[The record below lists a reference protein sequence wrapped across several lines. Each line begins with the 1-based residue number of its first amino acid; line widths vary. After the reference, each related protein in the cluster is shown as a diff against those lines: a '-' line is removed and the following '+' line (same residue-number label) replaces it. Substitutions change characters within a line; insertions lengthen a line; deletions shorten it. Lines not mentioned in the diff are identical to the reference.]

1 MSPQPPRPEPH
12 ITLVVKSTAGT
23 WDDAR
28 FNRSNRAQKVLD
40 EGIRHFNLDPD
51 PSRPCVLRQEST
63 GAQLALDQKLEDLG
77 LTTGEAVLIQPTQA
91 IDG

>member
-12 ITLVVKSTAGT
+12 ITLTVKSTAGV

-28 FNRSNRAQKVLD
+28 FNRNNRAEKVLE
-40 EGIRHFNLDPD
+40 EGIRHFNLDPN
-51 PSRPCVLRQEST
+51 PPRPYVLRREAT
-63 GAQLALDQKLEDLG
+63 GAQLALDQKLDDLG
-77 LTTGEAVLIQPTQA
+77 LTSGEAVLIQPTQA